1 MTTNTIQRIWND
13 KVSLYIVI
21 SHIFSGLVKILLDE
35 KDSTWYTRDDDL
47 NPETY
52 ALKVKKIKKIIYL
65 SILFKPKMSHRIN
78 ETLEDGFLLQE

>member
-13 KVSLYIVI
+13 KVPLYIVI
-21 SHIFSGLVKILLDE
+21 SHIFSGLAKILLDG

-65 SILFKPKMSHRIN
+65 FSSSLKCRTELMKRPAANI
-78 ETLEDGFLLQE
+78 